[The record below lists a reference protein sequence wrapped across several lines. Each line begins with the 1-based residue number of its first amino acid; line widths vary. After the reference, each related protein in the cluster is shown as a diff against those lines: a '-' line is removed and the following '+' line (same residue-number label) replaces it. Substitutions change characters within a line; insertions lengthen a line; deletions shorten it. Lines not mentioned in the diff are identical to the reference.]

1 MSQNRPRQRQTAPT
15 FWQGPEEEH
24 RRKLAD
30 ASNAALSGQT
40 NNQFTVTLEANA
52 TETEVTYEKCR
63 PDISVNLTAAS
74 GSATTAAGVWVEPK
88 IGKAII
94 HHDSSTATDRKFFVV
109 FVG

>member
-1 MSQNRPRQRQTAPT
+1 MAPT

-24 RRKLAD
+24 RRQLAD
-30 ASNAALSGQT
+30 ASNAALAGQT
-40 NNQFTVTLEANA
+40 NNQFTVILEANA
-52 TETEVTYEKCR
+52 TETEVTFDSCR

-74 GSATTAAGVWVEPK
+74 ASATSATGVWVEPR
-88 IGKAII
+88 IGKATI